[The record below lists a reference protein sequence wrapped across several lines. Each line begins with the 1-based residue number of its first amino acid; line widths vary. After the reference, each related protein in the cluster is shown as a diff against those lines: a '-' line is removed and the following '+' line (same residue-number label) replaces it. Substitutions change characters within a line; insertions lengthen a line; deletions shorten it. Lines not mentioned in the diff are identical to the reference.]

1 MGDSSKINVLDASW
15 LALDSDD
22 TPMHVGNL
30 QILSLPEGAP
40 ETFLRDDVALMKRAR
55 NIVAPW
61 NKKLAKSSV
70 IGRMLAPSWVI
81 DKDID
86 LDYHVRHSALPKPG
100 GERELGVLVSRL
112 HSNRMD
118 FKRPLWECH
127 VIEGL
132 ENNRFAIYT
141 KMHHSLIDG
150 ISGVRLL
157 ERTLSESPDDLDMPS
172 PWAVAPKKR
181 SKRTSDDA
189 VPTWQGAVEQAV
201 DAVKEQASNTPQL
214 VGALAKLVKSSV
226 AERQELAA
234 PFVGP
239 SSIINKRVQPAR
251 RFATQQYALDR
262 IKALAAATDAS
273 LNDIVLYLCGTA
285 LRTFLLERGA
295 LPSQPLT
302 AGIPVNIRPA
312 DDQSGGTAI
321 SFMIA
326 SLATDVADP
335 LKRLA
340 TIKESTKIA
349 KEHLQSL
356 PKASLT
362 QYTMLMMAP
371 YSLQLLTGLGGRM
384 RPAFNITIS
393 NVPGPKNTLYYKG
406 CKLEAMY
413 PVSLIAHGGALNITC
428 LSYDGS
434 LNFGY
439 TGCRDSLPSMQNLA
453 VFSGA
458 ALDKLENLV
467 LKSTEKKSAKKVS
480 KEATKRAPK
489 KAPKKPA
496 ETKPRQTASK
506 NATTTAAASNKVK
519 ATEKKAT
526 ATKST
531 VKKKTVSK
539 AQAKTSSSAKP
550 KTSSKKTTPNKT
562 TAKAKPSK

>member
-1 MGDSSKINVLDASW
+1 LSQNKRINALDASW
-15 LALDSDD
+15 LAVDSED

-30 QILSLPEGAP
+30 QILSLPKNAP
-40 ETFLRDDVALMKRAR
+40 ETFLRDDVQRMKAAGE
-55 NIVAPW
+55 VVSPW
-61 NKKLAKSSV
+61 NKKLTKPSF
-70 IGRMLAPSWVI
+70 IGRLLSPSWVI

-100 GERELGVLVSRL
+100 GERELGMLVSRL

-141 KMHHSLIDG
+141 KIHHSLIDG
-150 ISGVRLL
+150 VSGVRLL
-157 ERTLSESPDDLDMPS
+157 QRTLSESPDTRDMRP
-172 PWAVAPKKR
+172 PWSIGPAKKAKH
-181 SKRTSDDA
+181 SSESN
-189 VPTWQGAVEQAV
+189 VPTVQGAITQVI

-214 VGALAKLVKSSV
+214 VGALAKLVTSAV
-226 AERQELAA
+226 QDRDELTA

-239 SSIINKRVQPAR
+239 TSIINTRVQPAR
-251 RFATQQYALDR
+251 RLATQQYSLDR
-262 IKALAAATDAS
+262 LKQLASAADAS
-273 LNDIVLYLCGTA
+273 LNDIVLYLCGTS
-285 LRTFLLERGA
+285 LRRFLLGKDA
-295 LPSQPLT
+295 LPDQPLT

-312 DDQSGGTAI
+312 DDTGTGTAI

-326 SLATDVADP
+326 SLATDEADP
-335 LKRLA
+335 LKRLE

-349 KEHLQSL
+349 KLHLQRL
-356 PKASLT
+356 PRNSLT

-393 NVPGPKNTLYYKG
+393 NVPGPAKTLYYNG

-453 VFSGA
+453 VHSGE
-458 ALDKLENLV
+458 ALEELEGLI
-467 LKSTEKKSAKKVS
+467 KAKTATQKKAKT
-480 KEATKRAPK
+480 ATKR
-489 KAPKKPA
+489 
-496 ETKPRQTASK
+496 
-506 NATTTAAASNKVK
+506 KV
-519 ATEKKAT
+519 
-526 ATKST
+526 
-531 VKKKTVSK
+531 
-539 AQAKTSSSAKP
+539 KP
-550 KTSSKKTTPNKT
+550 KT
-562 TAKAKPSK
+562 KA